1 MKVVLIGSG
10 NVATH
15 LGTALYKSGH
25 TILQVYSPTTL
36 HAKRLAKSLK
46 AEFTTEPSGLH
57 PKADLYLIALRDEA
71 IGEIL
76 PFIPD
81 KTALIAHTSGSVPL
95 SIFPKLFTNCGVIY
109 PLQTFSRDRKI
120 NIRSVPFCLES
131 RNSSV
136 NNRLAKFVS
145 TLSDNIH
152 WINSTERRSLHLAAV
167 FANNFSNHMFVIAEE
182 ILRKSKLDFDLL
194 RPLIAETAKKVQKHS
209 PGEMQTGPAR
219 RGDSETIEKHLK
231 ELAKNPD
238 YAKIYKLISQS
249 IEDHNGPLL

>member
-15 LGTALYKSGH
+15 LGTALNKSGH

-36 HAKRLAKSLK
+36 HASKLAKSLK
-46 AEFTTEPSGLH
+46 AEFTTDPSGLH
-57 PKADLYLIALRDEA
+57 PKADLYLIALKDEA

-76 PFIPD
+76 PFIPV
-81 KTALIAHTSGSVPL
+81 KTVMVAHTSGSVSL
-95 SIFPKLFTNCGVIY
+95 SVFPKEFTNCGVIY

-120 NIRSVPFCLES
+120 DIRSVPFCLEC
-131 RNSSV
+131 RNPSTKNKLGKLVSS
-136 NNRLAKFVS
+136 
-145 TLSDNIH
+145 LSEKLH
-152 WINSTERRSLHLAAV
+152 WINSSERRSLHLAAV

-194 RPLIAETAKKVQKHS
+194 RPLIAETAKKVQRHS

-219 RGDSETIEKHLK
+219 RGDSETIEKHMK
-231 ELAKNPD
+231 ELTNHPE